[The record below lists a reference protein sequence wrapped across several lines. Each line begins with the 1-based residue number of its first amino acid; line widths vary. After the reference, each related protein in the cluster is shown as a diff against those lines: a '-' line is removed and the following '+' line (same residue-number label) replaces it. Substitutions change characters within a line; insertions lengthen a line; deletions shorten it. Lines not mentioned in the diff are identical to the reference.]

1 MGLFGIPSEAKG
13 IFPYQSEEHLDT
25 TQVMTF
31 FFSRTFQKAQR
42 SKGLNVS
49 TESTI
54 QSLTFFRYG
63 RGVPN
68 SAKAFLAGRF
78 SIEGVGG
85 GRPP

>member
-13 IFPYQSEEHLDT
+13 IFPYQSEPEAHLDT

-42 SKGLNVS
+42 SKGLNVL

-54 QSLTFFRYG
+54 QSLTFFRFG

-68 SAKAFLAGRF
+68 SAKVFWQEDFLLRG
-78 SIEGVGG
+78 
-85 GRPP
+85 